1 MSKISQ
7 YLNEHLL
14 GEVTTNIAVRRELS
28 TDASMLTL
36 TPEIVAYPRVT
47 NDIRKVLRFTH
58 QLAGKGHAISVTAR
72 GGGTDQTGAAITQGI
87 VVNTTAHMNQIFE
100 FDTKQRLVRVQPGAN
115 FGALQSA
122 LKLQGYYI
130 PAFPDS
136 YEYSTIGGAVANNAS
151 GRLSGRLGAIDES
164 VAELEVVLTNGDV
177 IQTKRLSK
185 KELGKKKGLQ
195 TLEGEIYR
203 SIDNLIEDNAELIDD
218 QLNTGIINNVG
229 YANLAK
235 VKQKNGSFDLTPL
248 FVGAQ
253 GTLGVISEMILKAE
267 FYNAE
272 SSVATIAVPD
282 ANNFVDLVDE
292 LRAVEPDAIEVYD
305 EAVVTLAREHG
316 KKYSIFAQLDGE
328 SGGSSD
334 VAGLVL
340 CSVQDFSE
348 RVRKKKL
355 KKIKKLVEKY
365 GAVVEFGDKPDLVR
379 ELVSL
384 RGTPYAAV
392 HSEEKGGVVPS
403 LFRGVYIP
411 HDRFAE
417 FRDALALLEKTTGVS
432 LPYSGFATDGV
443 YSFWPQFTFRGA
455 TDKQKLFKL
464 YDAFAKVVYDH
475 GGSVVAEAGE
485 GRIKAPFVEKR
496 IDTRLAE
503 VFSSLRAV
511 FDPYTTLNAGVK
523 EPIELR
529 TIVAHLRTN
538 YDGIDFADFS
548 SPS

>member
-14 GEVTTNIAVRRELS
+14 GEVSTNVSSRRQLS
-28 TDASMLTL
+28 TDASMLAL
-36 TPEIVAYPRVT
+36 TPEIVVYPRVT

-72 GGGTDQTGAAITQGI
+72 GSGTDQTAAAISAGI

-100 FDTKQRLVRVQPGAN
+100 FDSKQRLVRVQPGAN
-115 FGALQSA
+115 FAALQSA

-151 GRLSGRLGAIDES
+151 GRLSGKHGAIDES

-185 KELGKKKGLQ
+185 KELNKKKGLQ

-203 SIDNLIEDNAELIDD
+203 SIDNLIEDNAALIDE
-218 QLNTGIINNVG
+218 QLGTGVISNAG

-235 VKQKNGSFDLTPL
+235 VKQRNGSFDLTPL

-267 FYNAE
+267 FYNAQE
-272 SSVATIAVPD
+272 MVAIVAVPD
-282 ANNFVDLVDE
+282 ANNFVDIVDE
-292 LRAVEPDAIEVYD
+292 LRGVELDALEVFD
-305 EAVVTLAREHG
+305 GALVDAARQHG
-316 KKYSIFAQLDGE
+316 KKHSTLTQLDAEDGAY
-328 SGGSSD
+328 SS
-334 VAGLVL
+334 VAGVVL
-340 CSVQDFSE
+340 CTIQDFSE

-355 KKIKKLVEKY
+355 KKIKKLAEKY
-365 GAVVEFGDKPDLVR
+365 GAVIEGAEKPDAVR
-379 ELVSL
+379 ELVSI
-384 RGTPYAAV
+384 RGTVYAAV
-392 HSEEKGGVVPS
+392 YSEEKSGVVPS
-403 LFRGVYIP
+403 LFRGVYVP

-417 FRDALALLEKTTGVS
+417 FRDALALLEKTTGVK
-432 LPYSGFATDGV
+432 LPYGGFAVDGV
-443 YSFWPQFTFRGA
+443 YNFWPQFTFRSA

-464 YDAFAKVVYDH
+464 YDAFVKVVYDH
-475 GGSVVAEAGE
+475 GGSVTAESGE
-485 GRIKAPFVEKR
+485 GRVKTPFVQKYV
-496 IDTRLAE
+496 DTRLADI
-503 VFSSLRAV
+503 FTSLRAV

-523 EPIELR
+523 EPTELR
-529 TIVAHLRTN
+529 SIVSHLRAG
-538 YDGIDFADFS
+538 YDGIEFPDFS

>member
-14 GEVTTNIAVRRELS
+14 GEVTTNTAARRQLS

-36 TPEIVAYPRVT
+36 TPEIVVYPRVT

-72 GGGTDQTGAAITQGI
+72 GAGTDQTGAAITQGI
-87 VVNTTAHMNQIFE
+87 TVSTTAHMNQIFE
-100 FDTKQRLVRVQPGAN
+100 FDSKQRLVRVQPGTN
-115 FGALQSA
+115 FGALQTA

-151 GRLSGRLGAIDES
+151 GRLSGRHGAIDEC

-177 IQTKRLSK
+177 IQTKRLTK

-203 SIDNLIEDNAELIDD
+203 SVDNLIEDNMELIDE
-218 QLNTGIINNVG
+218 QLGTGVINNVG

-253 GTLGVISEMILKAE
+253 GTLGVISEMILKVE
-267 FYNAE
+267 FYNSAE
-272 SSVATIAVPD
+272 SAVVISVPD
-282 ANNFVDLVDE
+282 VNNFVDLVDE
-292 LRAVEPDAIEVYD
+292 LRSIEPDTIEVFD
-305 EAVVTLAREHG
+305 GALVRLAREHG
-316 KKYSIFAQLDGE
+316 KRYAIFSQADGE
-328 SGGSSD
+328 DGSEGEI
-334 VAGLVL
+334 AGLIL
-340 CSVQDFSE
+340 CAVQDFSE

-365 GAVVEFGDKPDLVR
+365 GALMEIAEKPEAVR
-379 ELVSL
+379 ELVAI
-384 RGTPYAAV
+384 RGTVYSAV
-392 HSEEKGGVVPS
+392 YSEEKAGIVPS
-403 LFRGVYIP
+403 LFRGIYIP

-417 FRDALALLEKTTGVS
+417 FQEALALLEKTTGIK
-432 LPYSGFATDGV
+432 LPCSGFATDGV
-443 YSFWPQFTFRGA
+443 YSFWPQFTFRSA

-464 YDAFAKVVYDH
+464 YDTFSKTIYDH

-485 GRIKAPFVEKR
+485 GRVKAPFVEKR
-496 IDTRLAE
+496 LDSRLADIY
-503 VFSSLRAV
+503 SSLRAV

-523 EPIELR
+523 EPTELR
-529 TIVAHLRTN
+529 TIVSHLRTG
-538 YDGIDFADFS
+538 YDGIDFPGFS